1 MNDEDVIVYTEVS
14 DWEWTKKQMEDYI
27 RDNIYDI
34 SLKTGKQIKVNTYK
48 KIKSRFKKHNYKYIR
63 TKLLIRRK

>member
-48 KIKSRFKKHNYKYIR
+48 KSKADLRSIIINTLEQSY
-63 TKLLIRRK
+63 